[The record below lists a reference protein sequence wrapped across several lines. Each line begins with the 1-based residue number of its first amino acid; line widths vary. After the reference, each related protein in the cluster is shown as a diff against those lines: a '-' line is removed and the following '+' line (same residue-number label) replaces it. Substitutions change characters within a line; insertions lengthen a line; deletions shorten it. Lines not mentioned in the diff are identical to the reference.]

1 MILSYHFKS
10 EALLQQALTHSSFTS
25 ENPGNPDNQRLEFL
39 GDAVLELVVTRMLYD
54 RYPDANEGDLT
65 ALRQTLVDEPS
76 LARWARELGIPSKL
90 RLGRGEEQS
99 GGTQRDSNLA
109 DAFEAVVA
117 ARYLDAGL
125 TAAAEL
131 LRPLVLPQLPETIA
145 QMPENPT
152 KLLQELAQAKGWP
165 VPDYRELGHRG
176 SAHALT
182 FTYEVEVG
190 GEVYGPVEGSSKK
203 LARKAAAALA
213 LPEVRL
219 RLQRAEPPAPIAA
232 AIDPASGNPK
242 GRLNEL
248 CQRRGW
254 KVDYHLVSQG
264 GPPHQP
270 TFMVQVEVN
279 GRRFEPVRG
288 SPARRNAEHLAAERA
303 LQELQLR

>member
-1 MILSYHFKS
+1 
-10 EALLQQALTHSSFTS
+10 S

-54 RYPDANEGDLT
+54 RYPEANEGELT

-76 LARWARELGIPSKL
+76 LARWARELGISADL

-99 GGTQRDSNLA
+99 GGNQRDSNLA

-125 TAAAEL
+125 TAVAEM
-131 LRPLVLPQLPETIA
+131 LRPLVLPQLPESIA

-152 KLLQELAQAKGWP
+152 KVLQELAQARGWS
-165 VPDYRELGHRG
+165 VPDYRERGHRG

-182 FTYEVEVG
+182 FIFEVEVG
-190 GEVYGPVEGSSKK
+190 GEVYGPVEGNSKK

-213 LPEVRL
+213 LPAVRQ
-219 RLQRAEPPAPIAA
+219 RLEREEPRGAAQVAA
-232 AIDPASGNPK
+232 AVAGGLNPK

-248 CQRRGW
+248 CQKRGW
-254 KVDYHLVSQG
+254 KVDYHLVAQG

-270 TFMVQVEVN
+270 YFLVQVEVN
-279 GRRFEPVRG
+279 GQRFEPVRG
-288 SPARRNAEHLAAERA
+288 GPARRNAEHLAAERA
-303 LQELQLR
+303 LQDLLPG